1 MAKRIDVSGLSA
13 YYTAHKAIDD
23 ISMTVEP
30 RLIPTGSETDTRP
43 E

>member
-13 YYTAHKAIDD
+13 YYGSHLAIED

-30 RLIPTGSETDTRP
+30 AP
-43 E
+43 